1 MSRIR
6 LALFRI
12 LLLLLT
18 LSTVMV
24 GLWKVIPI
32 LHAEETGEDAYE
44 DVEIPVSNGLLMQG
58 RLYDPTMQDET
69 LADKDPLGEYPLVIL
84 LHSLNGSGADWHRF
98 ALGLAKKGYAVYA
111 PDLRG
116 HGQSTKDDRGR
127 RYYWRT
133 FKDKDWQLMPRDVLS
148 VIRYFSKGEDG
159 DYPQVNGKKTALM
172 GAQLGANIAVL
183 AAARDSELSNSV
195 KAVILLSPSLSSKG
209 LETQKAFIAYHGP
222 VFLSASQ
229 RDINSLEATQMMYRW
244 ALGAKEIRLYKD
256 IGDGIDMLRLEPSL
270 PRFITA
276 WTEKYFPGHT
286 LAPEPKP
293 DSKAELTHPAAET
306 GKHAVIHTPAASQAS
321 GGRAGGH

>member
-1 MSRIR
+1 VVSRIR

-12 LLLLLT
+12 LLLTLT
-18 LSTVMV
+18 ISTVLS
-24 GLWKVIPI
+24 GLWRVLPV

-44 DVEIPVSNGLLMQG
+44 EVEIPVTNGLLMQG
-58 RLYDPTMQDET
+58 RLYDPTLQDES
-69 LADKDPLGEYPLVIL
+69 LADKDPLAEYPLVIL
-84 LHSLNGSGADWHRF
+84 LHSLNGSGTDWHRF
-98 ALGLAKKGYAVYA
+98 ALGLARKGYAVYA

-127 RYYWRT
+127 RYFWRT
-133 FKDKDWQLMPRDVLS
+133 FKDKDWQLMPRDVQA

-172 GAQLGANIAVL
+172 GAQLGANVAIL
-183 AAARDSELSNSV
+183 TAARDSELANSV

-229 RDINSLEATQMMYRW
+229 RDINSLEATKMMYRW

-270 PRFITA
+270 GRFITA
-276 WTEKYFPGHT
+276 WTGKYFPGHS
-286 LAPEPKP
+286 LAAEPKA
-293 DSKAELTHPAAET
+293 DERSTQEHPAAGST
-306 GKHAVIHTPAASQAS
+306 KHAVIRTPPAAKTST
-321 GGRAGGH
+321 GH